1 MSGFCISKHGIKYD
15 DTYNVII
22 STYKQLMMKKTI
34 LHVFLI
40 LILLPI
46 TTWSQIT
53 DENRSVTDLVLNE
66 LNRERLIQRENLDF
80 RIKQIDSKLI
90 SLDESLKST
99 SSATEKV
106 EKLVERV
113 QILEEKQSELDKN
126 SVSVY
131 KYNYSSAVLNL
142 ASMEREIKPLNLFNS
157 SREFYTT
164 LDKVSNPMT
173 YEGYAVWFKEF
184 EKYIEDNKKDEAK
197 LSALSHILN
206 VTGNLAE
213 GTPFTGMFAGSL
225 FDGIGSFINSL
236 GRRDRDLREKSL
248 KMFKLTTTVSQF
260 THDKD
265 LIETEWKAIT
275 KSLDELKEL
284 QDEAMEKNIVEILGI
299 NRNEFKKNFTDETD
313 AKKRTEYILN
323 VSKIAENKIAQEKT
337 KNPENWK
344 QTYYNQMVAVQNL
357 KIRFGTITFRILEN
371 LDKYKGL
378 INKYKNDEF
387 LKDRVAELN
396 LKLDLV
402 KNSFETTF
410 NPQDY
415 IKASNEMYIVE

>member
-1 MSGFCISKHGIKYD
+1 
-15 DTYNVII
+15 
-22 STYKQLMMKKTI
+22 
-34 LHVFLI
+34 
-40 LILLPI
+40 
-46 TTWSQIT
+46 
-53 DENRSVTDLVLNE
+53 
-66 LNRERLIQRENLDF
+66 
-80 RIKQIDSKLI
+80 
-90 SLDESLKST
+90 
-99 SSATEKV
+99 
-106 EKLVERV
+106 
-113 QILEEKQSELDKN
+113 
-126 SVSVY
+126 Y

-157 SREFYTT
+157 SRDFYTT

-173 YEGYAVWFKEF
+173 YEGYAAWFKEF

-197 LSALSHILN
+197 LTALSHILS

-248 KMFKLTTTVSQF
+248 KMFNLTTSVSQF

-284 QDEAMEKNIVEILGI
+284 QDMAMEKNIVELLGI
-299 NRNEFKKNFTDETD
+299 NRADFKKNFTDETD

-323 VSKIAENKIAQEKT
+323 ISKIAENKITEEKN
-337 KNPENWK
+337 KHPENWK
-344 QTYYNQMVAVQNL
+344 QEYYTQMVAVQNL
-357 KIRFGTITFRILEN
+357 KIRFGTLTFRILEN
-371 LDKYKGL
+371 LDKYKTL
-378 INKYKNDEF
+378 INKYKADEN
-387 LKDRVAELN
+387 LKSRIAELD

-402 KNSFETTF
+402 RNSFESTF
-410 NPQDY
+410 NPQVY

>member
-1 MSGFCISKHGIKYD
+1 MR
-15 DTYNVII
+15 
-22 STYKQLMMKKTI
+22 KQF
-34 LHVFLI
+34 HLI
-40 LILLPI
+40 LFLLFAIILPLQGI
-46 TTWSQIT
+46 SQIT
-53 DENRSVTDLVLNE
+53 DENRSVTDLVLIE
-66 LNRERLIQRENLDF
+66 LNRERLIQRENLDL
-80 RIKQIDSKLI
+80 RIKQIDSKI
-90 SLDESLKST
+90 SSLDESLKNT

-126 SVSVY
+126 VVSVY

-157 SREFYTT
+157 SRDFYTT
-164 LDKVSNPMT
+164 LDRVSNPMT
-173 YEGYAVWFKEF
+173 YEGYTAWFKEF
-184 EKYIEDNKKDEAK
+184 EKYIEANKKEEAK
-197 LSALSHILN
+197 LAALSHILN

-236 GRRDRDLREKSL
+236 NRRDKDLRDKSMQ
-248 KMFKLTTTVSQF
+248 MFKLTTTVSQF

-265 LIETEWKAIT
+265 LIETEWKVIT

-284 QDEAMEKNIVEILGI
+284 QEKAMEDNIVKILGI

-313 AKKRTEYILN
+313 AKKRTQYIIN
-323 VSKIAENKIAQEKT
+323 VSKIAENKIAEERN

-344 QTYYNQMVAVQNL
+344 QDYYNQMVNVQNL
-357 KIRFGTITFRILEN
+357 KIRFGTLTFRILEN
-371 LDKYKGL
+371 LDKYQAL

-387 LKDRVAELN
+387 LKTRVAELS
-396 LKLDLV
+396 LKLNMV
-402 KNSFETTF
+402 RNSFESTF
-410 NPQDY
+410 NPQEY
-415 IKASNEMYIVE
+415 IRASNEMYIVE